1 MNLDDWLIQN
11 ENLTV
16 EEINEI
22 LRGEQLL
29 KKAYKKL

>member
-22 LRGEQLL
+22 LRGMLTVDE
-29 KKAYKKL
+29 KL